1 MITSIFYFVILV
13 MAVTVNVLPVNEHVA
28 VHLAHS
34 VDIHNTPISSVT
46 DQFVDHMYSQQMA
59 SILAVMYCQ

>member
-1 MITSIFYFVILV
+1 